1 MKTSSL
7 SITLS
12 INIIELIFFMKIILK
27 ECSTVLLCVFMR
39 TEKLIFPKV
48 TVVCIISD
56 EIN

>member
-12 INIIELIFFMKIILK
+12 INIIELIFFIKIILK